1 MIGALAAAFV
11 LGLWV
16 YGAPRV
22 WRGET
27 GVDAVPLAW
36 PLGDAWWRGVIRSFI
51 VWPPFVALALAGGA
65 VAELTSKDD
74 LGMALGLIGILA
86 GTTLHLA
93 IVLVNRPKAL
103 VPPALR
109 AQPGAIEEWR
119 QRRRSDAYRA

>member
-1 MIGALAAAFV
+1 MIGALAVAVV
-11 LGLWV
+11 LGLWL
-16 YGAPRV
+16 YGAPRL

-27 GVDAVPLAW
+27 DVDAVPLAW
-36 PLGDAWWRGVIRSFI
+36 PLGQVWWRGVIRSFI

-74 LGMALGLIGILA
+74 LGMALGLIGILVGMA
-86 GTTLHLA
+86 LHLA
-93 IVLVNRPKAL
+93 IVLVNRPKTL

-109 AQPGAIEEWR
+109 AQPGAIAEWR